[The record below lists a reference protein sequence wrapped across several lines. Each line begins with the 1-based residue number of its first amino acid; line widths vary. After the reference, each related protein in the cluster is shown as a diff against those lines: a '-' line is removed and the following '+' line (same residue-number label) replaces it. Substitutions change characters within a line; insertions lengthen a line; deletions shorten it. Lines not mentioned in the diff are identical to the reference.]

1 MPAPGTWNS
10 TLPFWRIRRAPEAE
24 SNGWQVMSTKTDQ
37 AVICRA
43 DIERRSGFEIVSH
56 PGIRPLRSGFF
67 RRLDLAVA
75 GDAPKDFLRVYQ
87 YGRGRKAHPGTW
99 PAYIAKV
106 GSKHYPNQSV
116 TEHLLTRIG
125 QTLGLAIASSC
136 LMWVREQLR
145 FLGEY
150 FLREDESLI
159 HGAEIFAGCIAEDSE
174 FLRQVEE
181 MDMAKE
187 IFTLQV
193 VETAVRSRFPAQA
206 DAILQDFARLLA
218 FDAVVGNNDR
228 HFFNWGVITHVSG
241 ARPTRLAPAFD
252 TARALFWNTDEAVL
266 ATFDRKHELDRFLDR
281 YVLQCYPKTAWEGIK
296 SPNHFELVRKIV
308 EERPSY
314 REAMARLNTTDLP
327 EKVQA
332 LLDGEFDGLV
342 SARRKRFIVSC
353 IRKRLAHYNEAV
365 TI

>member
-1 MPAPGTWNS
+1 
-10 TLPFWRIRRAPEAE
+10 
-24 SNGWQVMSTKTDQ
+24 MSIKTDQ

-145 FLGEY
+145 FLSEY

>member
-1 MPAPGTWNS
+1 MGLS
-10 TLPFWRIRRAPEAE
+10 
-24 SNGWQVMSTKTDQ
+24 TDQ
-37 AVICRA
+37 AVIHRA
-43 DIERRSGFEIVSH
+43 EIERRSGFEIVSD

-67 RRLDLAVA
+67 RKLDAAVA
-75 GDAPKDFLRVYQ
+75 GDAPKDFLRVYE

-106 GSKHYPNQSV
+106 GHKHYPNQSI

-125 QTLGLAIASSC
+125 QALGLPMADSC

-145 FLGEY
+145 FLSEY

-174 FLRQVEE
+174 FASQVEE
-181 MDMAKE
+181 MDMAQE
-187 IFTLQV
+187 IFPLQV

-206 DAILQDFARLLA
+206 EAILQDFARLLA
-218 FDAVVGNNDR
+218 FDAIVGHNDR
-228 HFFNWGVITHVSG
+228 HFFNWGVITQVSG
-241 ARPTRLAPAFD
+241 GRPPRLSPIYD
-252 TARALFWNTDEAVL
+252 TARALFWNTDETVL
-266 ATFDRKHELDRFLDR
+266 ATFDRKHDFDRFLER
-281 YVLQCYPKTAWEGIK
+281 YVHQCYPKTGWEGIK

-314 REAMARLNTTDLP
+314 REAMARLTTADLP
-327 EKVQA
+327 EKVQT
-332 LLDGEFDGLV
+332 LLDGEFKGLM

-353 IRKRLAHYNEAV
+353 VRKRLAHYQEAI
-365 TI
+365 TT